1 MVVTMM
7 GNLSHLR
14 TQPGSVRVQTQDLFG
29 GLHLTSVHPMINACN
44 VLMYNTI
51 FVLIGAHATISA
63 PPGRL

>member
-7 GNLSHLR
+7 ENLPHSR
-14 TQPGSVRVQTQDLFG
+14 TQPGSGRVQTG
-29 GLHLTSVHPMINACN
+29 GLHWTSVHPMINDCN